1 MKINKLTPSGFCG
14 GVNKALKILD
24 EAIDNPNTPKP
35 IYLLGSIIHNSIII
49 DEYIS
54 KGVILID
61 DSNKSR
67 LELLDEINNG
77 TVIFSAH
84 GVSHKVYQKAL
95 DKGLNIIDTT
105 CSNVS
110 IIHKRIIDRLN
121 NGYTCIYIGNKK
133 HPECEGVLGIDSS
146 IILLS
151 SIDDVNNLCVNND
164 KIYVTNQTTL
174 SLLEIENIYNEL
186 KNKYPN
192 IVIDNK
198 ICLSTTLRQKS
209 ILNQEKVDL
218 CIIVGDKS
226 SSNTSKLV
234 KIGNNI
240 GINTVLVN
248 NLNDVKLLDL
258 NNIES
263 ISITSGAS
271 TPNYLIEEI
280 VDYLKKN

>member
-151 SIDDVNNLCVNND
+151 NIDDVNNLSVNND
-164 KIYVTNQTTL
+164 KILFGTDAPYGDYKE
-174 SLLEIENIYNEL
+174 EIEFI
-186 KNKYPN
+186 KNLNLDKE
-192 IVIDNK
+192 ILEK
-198 ICLSTTLRQKS
+198 ITRTNAQK
-209 ILNQEKVDL
+209 VF
-218 CIIVGDKS
+218 
-226 SSNTSKLV
+226 
-234 KIGNNI
+234 NI
-240 GINTVLVN
+240 GEN
-248 NLNDVKLLDL
+248 NGK
-258 NNIES
+258 
-263 ISITSGAS
+263 
-271 TPNYLIEEI
+271 
-280 VDYLKKN
+280 

>member
-1 MKINKLTPSGFCG
+1 MLKLSLFFSQC
-14 GVNKALKILD
+14 
-24 EAIDNPNTPKP
+24 ID
-35 IYLLGSIIHNSIII
+35 
-49 DEYIS
+49 
-54 KGVILID
+54 
-61 DSNKSR
+61 
-67 LELLDEINNG
+67 
-77 TVIFSAH
+77 
-84 GVSHKVYQKAL
+84 
-95 DKGLNIIDTT
+95 
-105 CSNVS
+105 
-110 IIHKRIIDRLN
+110 
-121 NGYTCIYIGNKK
+121 IYI
-133 HPECEGVLGIDSS
+133 
-146 IILLS
+146 
-151 SIDDVNNLCVNND
+151 NND

-280 VDYLKKN
+280 VDYLKKD